1 MCNIEMEY
9 KLVMVKTVVRWVMNI
24 VFYVIYFLIYDY
36 TVGSSLSVTQ
46 ASNIISMFILI
57 VINIPLSVFSTEK
70 VFSIIEKKQ

>member
-1 MCNIEMEY
+1 MEY